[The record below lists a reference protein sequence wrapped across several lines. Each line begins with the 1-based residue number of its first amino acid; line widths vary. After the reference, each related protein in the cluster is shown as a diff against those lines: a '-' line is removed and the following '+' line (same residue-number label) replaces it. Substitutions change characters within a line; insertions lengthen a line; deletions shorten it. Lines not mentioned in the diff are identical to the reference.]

1 MLSLN
6 LICMCSFDVR
16 FYVFFVSVEAR
27 VEARVEVR
35 VEARV
40 EVNMLGWI
48 KALIKKYDKWCE
60 ELGLTPENKRSC
72 VPYRRDPQGQ
82 HAESGKDDTRIK

>member
-1 MLSLN
+1 M
-6 LICMCSFDVR
+6 
-16 FYVFFVSVEAR
+16 R
-27 VEARVEVR
+27 VILDGKF
-35 VEARV
+35 

-48 KALIKKYDKWCE
+48 KAWVRKYDKWCE

-82 HAESGKDDTRIK
+82 QAESGKYDTANK